1 MTPIELVLVVV
12 VLVLAMVVL
21 GAVVVGARVLR
32 RIVDSTARHH
42 VGAVP
47 GAADEVAGE
56 PVTVGASAGGSVGGT
71 AGGSVGGTVSGSVVG
86 AGSAGAALSP
96 GAGDSAGSGVGDTD
110 ASSGSSASD
119 GAHAGPQAV
128 VTPGDSTSN
137 ATAAAAEVPAARVAV
152 DRPSGAEHRPE
163 RTDVHEQVR
172 APQLTPDRL
181 AAEER
186 TLAALRAAAED
197 ANAAVDEARAA
208 AAAARTEAAAAK
220 AEAGAARAEAR
231 RILAEARSE
240 SEAVLERAHRQS
252 EHEAEQARAAAK
264 RAGERE
270 LAQLTAVAREQ
281 TQDAERRQRRLD
293 ERERLLAEEAERLA
307 ERDRRI
313 SAAELDMSSRETTL
327 TSRELSIAEAE
338 EEKRRE
344 LERIAALTADAA
356 KQELIETIEAQ
367 AKREA
372 AILVRDIEHDARSTA
387 EQRARH
393 VVVDAIQRVASEQTA
408 ESVVSVLHLPSDEMK
423 GRIIGREGR
432 NIRAFES
439 VTGVNLIIDD
449 TPEAVLL
456 SCFDPVRREIGR
468 LTLEK
473 LVLDGRI
480 HPHRIEEVF
489 DLARHEVER
498 LCGRAAEDALVEVG
512 ITDLHP
518 ELVALVGRLRYRT
531 SYGQNVLKHLLETAH
546 IAGIMAAE
554 LGLDRQ
560 LIKRSAFLH
569 DIGKALT
576 HEVEGS
582 HALIG
587 ADVARKYGEADD
599 VVHAIEAHHNEV
611 LPQTIE
617 AVLTQ
622 ASDACSGGRPG
633 ARRESLE
640 AYVKRLERIEEIAAT
655 KTGVEK
661 VFAMQAGREIRVM
674 VRPEDVDD
682 IGAAVL
688 ARDVA
693 KQVEE
698 ELTYPGQIRVT
709 VVRESRVTEI
719 AR

>member
-1 MTPIELVLVVV
+1 MSVIAVVAVLLVIVLVVG
-12 VLVLAMVVL
+12 L
-21 GAVVVGARVLR
+21 RVMR
-32 RIVDSTARHH
+32 RL
-42 VGAVP
+42 P
-47 GAADEVAGE
+47 GGPAA
-56 PVTVGASAGGSVGGT
+56 AGGGETDT
-71 AGGSVGGTVSGSVVG
+71 AYL
-86 AGSAGAALSP
+86 AEKDRYE
-96 GAGDSAGSGVGDTD
+96 DSL
-110 ASSGSSASD
+110 ASLRS
-119 GAHAGPQAV
+119 
-128 VTPGDSTSN
+128 
-137 ATAAAAEVPAARVAV
+137 
-152 DRPSGAEHRPE
+152 
-163 RTDVHEQVR
+163 
-172 APQLTPDRL
+172 
-181 AAEER
+181 AAEEA
-186 TLAALRAAAED
+186 TVAVED
-197 ANAAVDEARAA
+197 ARAA

-220 AEAGAARAEAR
+220 AEASAARAEAR
-231 RILAEARSE
+231 RIIDAARAE
-240 SEAVLERAHRQS
+240 SEAVLERAHRQA
-252 EHEAEQARAAAK
+252 EHDAEQARAAA
-264 RAGERE
+264 RRSGERE
-270 LAQLTAVAREQ
+270 IAQLTAAAKEQ

-313 SAAELDMSSRETTL
+313 TT
-327 TSRELSIAEAE
+327 AEAE
-338 EEKRRE
+338 LSGRETALVRRETALTEAEENQRRE
-344 LERIAALTADAA
+344 LERIAGLTVDAA
-356 KQELIETIEAQ
+356 RTELVESIEGQ

-372 AILVRDIEHDARSTA
+372 ALLVRDIEHDARATA

-393 VVVDAIQRVASEQTA
+393 IVVDAIQRVASEQTA

-489 DLARHEVER
+489 DLAKHEVER
-498 LCGRAAEDALVEVG
+498 LCQRAAEDALVEVG

-518 ELVALVGRLRYRT
+518 ELVTLLGRLRYRT
-531 SYGQNVLKHLLETAH
+531 SYGQNVLKHLVETAH
-546 IAGIMAAE
+546 IAGIMASE
-554 LGLDRQ
+554 LRLEPA
-560 LIKRSAFLH
+560 LIKRCAFLH

-587 ADVARKYGEADD
+587 ADLARKYGESDD

-640 AYVKRLERIEEIAAT
+640 AYVKRLERIEEIAGGKA
-655 KTGVEK
+655 GVEK

-674 VRPEDVDD
+674 VRPDDVDD

-693 KQVEE
+693 KQIEE

>member
-1 MTPIELVLVVV
+1 MTALVMVLVGVVVLLAVLVAVGLVLVMKTV
-12 VLVLAMVVL
+12 
-21 GAVVVGARVLR
+21 RPLR
-32 RIVDSTARHH
+32 RAH
-42 VGAVP
+42 VK
-47 GAADEVAGE
+47 E
-56 PVTVGASAGGSVGGT
+56 
-71 AGGSVGGTVSGSVVG
+71 
-86 AGSAGAALSP
+86 
-96 GAGDSAGSGVGDTD
+96 
-110 ASSGSSASD
+110 
-119 GAHAGPQAV
+119 
-128 VTPGDSTSN
+128 
-137 ATAAAAEVPAARVAV
+137 AV
-152 DRPSGAEHRPE
+152 DPAFLAEKDRQ
-163 RTDVHEQVR
+163 EQS
-172 APQLTPDRL
+172 
-181 AAEER
+181 
-186 TLAALRAAAED
+186 LAALRDAADEATS
-197 ANAAVDEARAA
+197 AVDAARALA
-208 AAAARTEAAAAK
+208 TTARTEAAAAK
-220 AEAGAARAEAR
+220 AEATAARAEAQR
-231 RILAEARSE
+231 VLATAHAEADTI
-240 SEAVLERAHRQS
+240 LERAHRQA
-252 EHEAEQARAAAK
+252 EQDAEQARLTA
-264 RAGERE
+264 RRTGERE
-270 LAQLTAVAREQ
+270 IGMLTATAREQ
-281 TQDAERRQRRLD
+281 SADAERRQQRLD
-293 ERERLLAEEAERLA
+293 ERERLLVEEAERLA

-313 SAAELDMSSRETTL
+313 SAAEVDLSDRESGL
-327 TSRELSIAEAE
+327 TARELVLAELDE
-338 EEKRRE
+338 DRRRE
-344 LERIAALTADAA
+344 LERIAGLTAGAA
-356 KQELIETIEAQ
+356 RQELIEAIETQ

-372 AILVRDIEHDARSTA
+372 ALLVREIEAEARATA

-393 VVVDAIQRVASEQTA
+393 IVVDAIQRVASEQTA

-473 LVLDGRI
+473 LILDGRI

-489 DLARHEVER
+489 DLAKHEVER
-498 LCGRAAEDALVEVG
+498 LCLRAAEDALVEVG

-518 ELVALVGRLRYRT
+518 ELVTLLGRLRYRT
-531 SYGQNVLKHLLETAH
+531 SYGQNVLKHLVETAH
-546 IAGIMAAE
+546 IAGMMAAE
-554 LGLDRQ
+554 LRLDPA
-560 LIKRSAFLH
+560 LIKRCAFLH

-587 ADVARKYGEADD
+587 ADLARKYGEPEE

-611 LPQTIE
+611 PPQTIE

-640 AYVKRLERIEEIAAT
+640 AYVKRLERIEEIAGT
-655 KTGVEK
+655 KAGVEK

-674 VRPEDVDD
+674 VKPDDVDD

-693 KQVEE
+693 KQIEE

>member
-1 MTPIELVLVVV
+1 MGGVEAVLLIAVLALA
-12 VLVLAMVVL
+12 VLVLGGLVF
-21 GAVVVGARVLR
+21 GARALR
-32 RIVDSTARHH
+32 GLTAFQPATAR
-42 VGAVP
+42 VDDPAY
-47 GAADEVAGE
+47 
-56 PVTVGASAGGSVGGT
+56 T
-71 AGGSVGGTVSGSVVG
+71 AE
-86 AGSAGAALSP
+86 L
-96 GAGDSAGSGVGDTD
+96 
-110 ASSGSSASD
+110 
-119 GAHAGPQAV
+119 
-128 VTPGDSTSN
+128 
-137 ATAAAAEVPAARVAV
+137 
-152 DRPSGAEHRPE
+152 DRQ
-163 RTDVHEQVR
+163 EQS
-172 APQLTPDRL
+172 
-181 AAEER
+181 
-186 TLAALRAAAED
+186 LAALRSAAGEASSAVEQAKTAATTARTDAAE
-197 ANAAVDEARAA
+197 
-208 AAAARTEAAAAK
+208 AK
-220 AEAGAARAEAR
+220 AEARAARAEAR
-231 RILAEARSE
+231 RVLDTARAEADTI
-240 SEAVLERAHRQS
+240 LERAHRQA
-252 EHEAEQARAAAK
+252 ETDAEQVRTAAR
-264 RAGERE
+264 RSGERE
-270 LAQLTAVAREQ
+270 IAMLTEAAKEQ
-281 TQDAERRQRRLD
+281 AAELERRTSRID
-293 ERERLLAEEAERLA
+293 DRERLHREEADRLA
-307 ERDRRI
+307 ERDRRT
-313 SAAELDMSSRETTL
+313 AA
-327 TSRELSIAEAE
+327 AEAE
-338 EEKRRE
+338 LTDREAALLARESTLAEAEVVRRRE
-344 LERIAALTADAA
+344 LERIAGLTVDAA
-356 KQELIETIEAQ
+356 RAELVEAIEGQ

-372 AILVRDIEHDARSTA
+372 ALLVRDIESDARNTA

-393 VVVDAIQRVASEQTA
+393 IVVDAIQRVASEQTA
-408 ESVVSVLHLPSDEMK
+408 ESVVSVLHLPGDEMK

-489 DLARHEVER
+489 ETAKHEVER
-498 LCGRAAEDALVEVG
+498 LCERAAEDALVEVG
-512 ITDLHP
+512 ITDMHP
-518 ELVALVGRLRYRT
+518 ELMTLLGRLRYRT
-531 SYGQNVLKHLLETAH
+531 SYGQNVLKHLVETAH

-554 LGLDRQ
+554 LRLDAQ
-560 LIKRSAFLH
+560 IIKRCAFLH

-587 ADVARKYGEADD
+587 ADLARKFGESEE

-611 LPQTIE
+611 TPQTIE

-640 AYVKRLERIEEIAAT
+640 AYVNRLERIEEIAGG
-655 KTGVEK
+655 KSGVEK

-674 VRPEDVDD
+674 VKPDDVDD

-693 KQVEE
+693 KQIEE